1 MYFTSYSLTLD
12 TINFYLTVSN
22 STTGMN
28 KNSILVLFDIDGT
41 LLHPGSGAR
50 KSLSQALFEAVGQNF
65 KIEPGFCAGKTDL
78 LIVMDILKSG
88 GFSEDEVHKVLDPVL
103 DRYLELMETNYN
115 AKKDAFVYD
124 GVHSLIS
131 TLQNMPDVYLGL
143 LTGNIERGARIKLE
157 PFGLN
162 EFLPTGAFGEDGF
175 IRTDLSKVAVS
186 RTESH
191 YNVNF
196 QPQNV
201 VVIGDT
207 IEDIKCGKVIQAR
220 TIAVS
225 QHMRNDDE
233 LSGMNPDFIF
243 RSFEN
248 KDAIIEAIVNNG
260 SNSR

>member
-1 MYFTSYSLTLD
+1 
-12 TINFYLTVSN
+12 
-22 STTGMN
+22 MN
-28 KNSILVLFDIDGT
+28 KNSILALFDIDGT

-78 LIVMDILKSG
+78 LIVRDILKNG
-88 GFSEDEVHKVLDPVL
+88 GFSENEVHRVLKPVL
-103 DRYLELMETNYN
+103 NRYLELMETNYN
-115 AKKDAFVYD
+115 AKKDAFVYE
-124 GVHSLIS
+124 GVRSLLS
-131 TLQNMPDVYLGL
+131 TLQSMPDVYLGL

-157 PFGLN
+157 PFSLN

-175 IRTDLSKVAVS
+175 IRTDLAKVAVS

-196 QPQNV
+196 QSQNV

-207 IEDIKCGKVIQAR
+207 VEDIKCGKIIQAR

-225 QHMRNDDE
+225 QNMRNDGE
-233 LSGMNPDFIF
+233 LSRANPDFLF

-248 KDAIIEAIVNNG
+248 KDEVIEAIVNNG
-260 SNSR
+260 NLNR